1 MEKYISPY
9 EKYLNKR
16 QYKLF
21 EQAITQTQK
30 YDINSVEMDWLNE
43 VCGMAMDEDASKQKL
58 KDLAIIGLLLSDEIT
73 KSVNSTTQEINE
85 LADYPLE
92 LQLVDLG
99 FFESVEEA
107 LAFA

>member
-21 EQAITQTQK
+21 EQAISQSKK
-30 YDINSVEMDWLNE
+30 YDINSEEMDWLNE

-73 KSVNSTTQEINE
+73 KLANSTAQEINE
-85 LADYPLE
+85 LADYPVE

-99 FFESVEEA
+99 ICKSVEDAEA
-107 LAFA
+107 YA